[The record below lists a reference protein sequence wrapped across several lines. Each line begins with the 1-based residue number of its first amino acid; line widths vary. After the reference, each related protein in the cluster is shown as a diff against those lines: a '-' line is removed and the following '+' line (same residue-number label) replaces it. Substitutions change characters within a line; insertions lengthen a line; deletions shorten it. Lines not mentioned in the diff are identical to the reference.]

1 MGEETVLTRASAK
14 GNSLRTT
21 VPSGI
26 VKLFDLKEGDRFR
39 WQIKAENG
47 EVLIV
52 IKPIRG
58 DKNEK

>member
-1 MGEETVLTRASAK
+1 MGEETVLTRASVK
-14 GNSLRTT
+14 GKSLRTT

-39 WQIKAENG
+39 WEIKADNG
-47 EVLIV
+47 ELLIV

-58 DKNEK
+58 GR